1 MNPTIYIY
9 IQMLLKLTCTLSK
22 VLDEGAH
29 PSTQQC
35 MTSQST
41 VDVKKQLRSR
51 VGGSTPMSLQFIDLT
66 CSNQQLLRTLKD
78 HTSCWYYE
86 NDVAVLE
93 AICRWLQRNKTNFM
107 AAYSSWY
114 NTGINVWLIMG
125 ILWKSNN
132 FVSYWGWHLLLYT
145 YPCCNLL

>member
-1 MNPTIYIY
+1 MNATIYIF
-9 IQMLLKLTCTLSK
+9 IQMLLKLKCTLSE

-51 VGGSTPMSLQFIDLT
+51 VGSSTPTPLQFIDIT

-93 AICRWLQRNKTNFM
+93 AICRWLQRNKANFM
-107 AAYSSWY
+107 AAYSS
-114 NTGINVWLIMG
+114 
-125 ILWKSNN
+125 
-132 FVSYWGWHLLLYT
+132 
-145 YPCCNLL
+145 